1 MQNGS
6 ELPYTYLVSEREQ
19 SCTYRERSFNGRGFQ
34 LSREKPHLR
43 RGWQDDQAWE
53 VVAAAATTM
62 EEGRK
67 ESEEP
72 S

>member
-1 MQNGS
+1 
-6 ELPYTYLVSEREQ
+6 VRE
-19 SCTYRERSFNGRGFQ
+19 SRAARTFRERSFNGRGFQ